1 MKTSG
6 ELAEFIGN
14 NADALGLEMGSGSA
28 YAALTP
34 SAQNKVML
42 VLFNARDKIDGADAV
57 KTLFDKSVA
66 DNKSSS
72 SDSGSGSSSDG
83 SSSSGSSGGGSYI
96 APARTNP
103 EVKAE
108 GFADISGHWSEE
120 YVARLAEKKVISG
133 YADNTFRPANAVTR
147 AEFVKML
154 TVLFDV
160 KASGSAD
167 FADVPADA
175 WYAEAVCAATQ
186 NGLVFGADGKFLPQD
201 NISRQDAAVI
211 IYRLCGGAGGNAQ
224 FGDYAEIT
232 DYAKEAVSSLAAAGI
247 IAGSD
252 GNFYPGS
259 TLTRAEAAVI
269 LCKAYDM
276 GVGR

>member
-1 MKTSG
+1 MKQWIRF
-6 ELAEFIGN
+6 LASAAVAGTVLCGAVFAEHTGIKNTDDSEKAQALQLLEVMNGDENGN
-14 NADALGLEMGSGSA
+14 LNLDA
-28 YAALTP
+28 P
-34 SAQNKVML
+34 
-42 VLFNARDKIDGADAV
+42 
-57 KTLFDKSVA
+57 
-66 DNKSSS
+66 
-72 SDSGSGSSSDG
+72 
-83 SSSSGSSGGGSYI
+83 
-96 APARTNP
+96 
-103 EVKAE
+103 
-108 GFADISGHWSEE
+108 
-120 YVARLAEKKVISG
+120 
-133 YADNTFRPANAVTR
+133 VTR

-154 TVLFDV
+154 TALFDV
-160 KASGSAD
+160 KASGGAD

-224 FGDYAEIT
+224 FGDYAEIA

-252 GNFYPGS
+252 GNFYPGN